1 MLFFLGWKL
10 GASPSAVLGAWCS
23 TCSLRYCFSTVG
35 DSLGYL
41 DSWSRLF
48 LVLGELLAPTSAT
61 LTRSSSTSMTT
72 RDLGCWASGVAAAG
86 DLSWLVELFCGFGR
100 RFDRL

>member
-1 MLFFLGWKL
+1 MLLLRRFWEL
-10 GASPSAVLGAWCS
+10 GAPLAVSGTAFPLSATRWTTWTAG
-23 TCSLRYCFSTVG
+23 R
-35 DSLGYL
+35 DS
-41 DSWSRLF
+41 F

-61 LTRSSSTSMTT
+61 LTRSSSTSMAT
-72 RDLGCWASGVAAAG
+72 RDLGCWALGVAAAG